1 MQNYLRFIN
10 LLTSL
15 ILQFLDPSENR
26 VLKVISCRTD
36 LKVFSE
42 KLLLLVNREGKLVN
56 YEELKLF
63 LSILT
68 ILAEFEFVFHLHNIH
83 IGTDFS
89 SGYIFNI
96 MFSRYI
102 LFKIF

>member
-1 MQNYLRFIN
+1 MDTLIYINFMQNYLRFIN

-42 KLLLLVNREGKLVN
+42 KLLLLVNREGNLIN

-68 ILAEFEFVFHLHNIH
+68 ILAGFEFF
-83 IGTDFS
+83 T
-89 SGYIFNI
+89 YITSI
-96 MFSRYI
+96 
-102 LFKIF
+102 